1 MRTTIDIDDD
11 VLRELKKLA
20 ASTNRTLRA
29 VIEDAVRAELTR
41 RDRHPTDVEVP
52 EVITFAGKGTRP
64 GVNLNSSADLL
75 DLMEGRE

>member
-11 VLRELKKLA
+11 VMRELKKLA
-20 ASTNRTLRA
+20 VSTNRTLRS
-29 VIEDAVRAELTR
+29 VIEDAVRAELGR
-41 RDRHPTDVEVP
+41 REQHAGTIEKTKVV
-52 EVITFAGKGTRP
+52 TFKGRGTRP

>member
-1 MRTTIDIDDD
+1 MRTTIDLDDN
-11 VLRELKKLA
+11 VMRELKKLA

-29 VIEDAVRAELTR
+29 VIEDALRGELARRNRHTAEDETPSVVTYGGR
-41 RDRHPTDVEVP
+41 
-52 EVITFAGKGTRP
+52 GTLP

>member
-11 VLRELKKLA
+11 VLRELRKLA

-29 VIEDAVRAELTR
+29 VIEDAVRAELMR
-41 RDRHPTDVEVP
+41 RDRHPAQSETP
-52 EVITFAGKGTRP
+52 EVITFEGRGTRP
-64 GVNLNSSADLL
+64 GVTLNSSADLL